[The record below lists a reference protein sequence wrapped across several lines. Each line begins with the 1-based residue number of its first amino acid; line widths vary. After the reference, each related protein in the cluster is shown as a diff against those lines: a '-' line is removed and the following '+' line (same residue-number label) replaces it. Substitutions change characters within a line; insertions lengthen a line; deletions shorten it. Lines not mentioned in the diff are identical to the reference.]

1 MSELDDLVRN
11 RRFDE
16 IHEARRQVNHDKR
29 ELDDAIAA
37 GQLSDSLARRLYQ
50 RSVNRYVQELEPIL
64 NPPQAENEPDKT
76 SIYWTDVKIGTIQLP
91 DGDAVTVEGLL
102 EYLNLEEEIEV
113 QIVSNSTGSYYDVP
127 TTEVQTVAVQP
138 PWRLL
143 DSAFRTAN
151 SALADVGM
159 EIDPTRQSDLY
170 TIKRDPDE
178 YDEPKTDGIPKPK

>member
-1 MSELDDLVRN
+1 VRN

-64 NPPQAENEPDKT
+64 NPPQKEDDPDKS
-76 SIYWTDVKIGTIQLP
+76 SIYWTDVKIGTVHLA
-91 DGDAVTVEGLL
+91 DGDELTVEGLL
-102 EYLNLEEEIEV
+102 EYLNLDEEIEV
-113 QIVSNSTGSYYDVP
+113 EIVANTQARYYEVP
-127 TTEVQTVAVQP
+127 NAELQTLAVQP

-159 EIDPTRQSDLY
+159 EIDPTKQSDIY
-170 TIKRDPDE
+170 TIKRDPEE
-178 YDEPKTDGIPKPK
+178 YDEPRKETIPKPK